1 MAELLKE
8 GDIAPD
14 FTLPDETGN
23 EYSLKD
29 FAGKK
34 IVLYFYP
41 KDDTPGCTKEAC
53 GFRDNHSEITS
64 KGAVVI
70 GISKDSVKS
79 HRKFKLKYNLPFI
92 LLSDENA
99 DFIKKYDAWGEKS
112 MYGKKYFGT
121 LRKTYIIDE
130 NGKIMKIFLE
140 VTPEGHAEQI
150 LNLI

>member
-53 GFRDNHSEITS
+53 GFKDNHSEITS

-79 HRKFKLKYNLPFI
+79 HQKFKLKYNLPFI
-92 LLSDENA
+92 LLSDEN
-99 DFIKKYDAWGEKS
+99 
-112 MYGKKYFGT
+112 
-121 LRKTYIIDE
+121 
-130 NGKIMKIFLE
+130 GKIMKIFPE